1 VTLLGCAS
9 PELTWRVTNLKK
21 VRRSNFRRSN
31 QKIESEDWIRRSNQ
45 KVKSEDHNCFFR
57 LNCFFRRS
65 KHLQLWSE
73 DQKSLLSEGR
83 KWKKVFYPLIK
94 LTFSSMIT
102 RLKVFKPLFKALDL
116 LFRFIFSSMFIRV
129 NVFKPFKHFRSSEK
143 LLAPGKV
150 SASKRL

>member
-1 VTLLGCAS
+1 LALAYPQIRVVTA
-9 PELTWRVTNLKK
+9 
-21 VRRSNFRRSN
+21 F
-31 QKIESEDWIRRSNQ
+31 
-45 KVKSEDHNCFFR
+45 
-57 LNCFFRRS
+57 
-65 KHLQLWSE
+65 
-73 DQKSLLSEGR
+73 SEGR
-83 KWKKVFYPLIK
+83 IICNFDQKIKSPFFQKGKSEKKFFDPLIK
-94 LTFSSMIT
+94 LTFSTMIT